1 MRDAVMI
8 AGYWPRDGEVVANFI
23 KSLVVALAGIGLGLL
38 ATWLSIEKGRG
49 FGAVHAGPWIGW
61 PRAGTPNAD
70 PYARAAM
77 SRTGEVPLGL
87 AEGLTF
93 LARKDS
99 AGEQLQGSCHYTIA
113 PPVPPAR
120 YWTLSLATP
129 EGKAISTDFSRTG
142 LTSSEIVRSSANK
155 FTISVSATVEPGN
168 WLPAITRK
176 PFVLVLRLYDTPASA
191 AANALKA
198 GDMPKITRGACS

>member
-1 MRDAVMI
+1 MI
-8 AGYWPRDGEVVANFI
+8 ASYWPRDGEVVANFI

-77 SRTGEVPLGL
+77 ARTGEVPLGL

-93 LARKDS
+93 LAHEDS
-99 AGEQLQGSCHYTIA
+99 DGQQLQGSCQYKIT

-129 EGKAISTDFSRTG
+129 EGKAISNDFGRTG
-142 LTSSEIVRSSANK
+142 LTSSEIIRSGADR
-155 FTISVSATVEPGN
+155 FAVSVSATVEPGN
-168 WLPAITRK
+168 WLPVNIRQ

-191 AANALKA
+191 AATALKA
-198 GDMPKITRGACS
+198 ADMPAITRGACT